1 MQTSSSATTLGR
13 HLEVRTTARA
23 YAYASST
30 AGMMRIYK
38 SYRLPYRIGG
48 SASNATQPVP
58 AVHMTF
64 PSYPAVPFSLDD
76 FYQTSAGMV
85 GLISTEGPLRHSHA
99 RCRLS
104 LKPR

>member
-1 MQTSSSATTLGR
+1 
-13 HLEVRTTARA
+13 
-23 YAYASST
+23 
-30 AGMMRIYK
+30 MMRIYK
-38 SYRLPYRIGG
+38 SYSLPYRIGG

-85 GLISTEGPLRHSHA
+85 GCNSAEGLLCQSHA
-99 RCRLS
+99 RFRLS

>member
-1 MQTSSSATTLGR
+1 
-13 HLEVRTTARA
+13 
-23 YAYASST
+23 
-30 AGMMRIYK
+30 MMRIYK

-76 FYQTSAGMV
+76 FYQTNAGMV
-85 GLISTEGPLRHSHA
+85 GFIIV
-99 RCRLS
+99 
-104 LKPR
+104 